1 MLKLKKI
8 VSIVLVL
15 LFVFSAFPILSNA
28 ESYVERPINEE
39 VEVEDNSIQPLY
51 DIIFSIELHV
61 TEEKVAAVLET
72 VEDHSL
78 QVTITLYQEKGSGWS
93 FLAKKS
99 FSDYGTIVLGELYY
113 NFKPGVTYKAV
124 ANFNADG
131 ETDSMEEIFSF

>member
-1 MLKLKKI
+1 MYKLKKI
-8 VSIVLVL
+8 VSMVLVM
-15 LFVFSAFPILSNA
+15 LFAFSILPVSSDA
-28 ESYVERPINEE
+28 ASYVEQPINEE
-39 VEVEDNSIQPLY
+39 VQAGDNSIQPLY
-51 DIIFSIELHV
+51 DIIFSIELYA
-61 TEEKVAAVLET
+61 TEEKVAAIIET